1 MKESILSIA
10 QWHKD
15 MFPDATLDGQRLKWL
30 EEKREWKESLRPVTK
45 DLVCGDVKELAD
57 MFIVACGLTR
67 FSDAE
72 AMFCFSSV
80 VQELYSS
87 LFTTSDLEN
96 AIDEKMEHNRARIW
110 EKQANGSYHHV
121 DDGKQQQRKDAE

>member
-15 MFPDATLDGQRLKWL
+15 TFPDATLDGQKLKWL
-30 EEKREWKESLRPVTK
+30 EETREWVETLRPATG
-45 DLVCGDVKELAD
+45 DFIYGDVKELAD

-72 AMFCFSSV
+72 AMFCFGRV
-80 VQELYSS
+80 ERELCAS
-87 LFTTSDLEN
+87 LFTVAELEN
-96 AIDEKMEHNRARIW
+96 AIDEKMAKNRSRTW
-110 EKQANGSYHHV
+110 KNNNGLYKHE
-121 DDGKQQQRKDAE
+121 GENNA